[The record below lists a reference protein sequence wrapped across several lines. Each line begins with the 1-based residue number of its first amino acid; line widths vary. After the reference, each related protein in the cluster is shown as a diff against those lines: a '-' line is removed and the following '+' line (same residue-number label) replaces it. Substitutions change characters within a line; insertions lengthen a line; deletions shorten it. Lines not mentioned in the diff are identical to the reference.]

1 MDVFK
6 KDMILKQI
14 ASQIK
19 MNEQILDI
27 NLKLSELMRQQD
39 MLISDSIDIKEK
51 IKELAMKIARLELD
65 KKELQS

>member
-1 MDVFK
+1 
-6 KDMILKQI
+6 
-14 ASQIK
+14 

-65 KKELQS
+65 KKELQSLKNYLSC

>member
-1 MDVFK
+1 
-6 KDMILKQI
+6 
-14 ASQIK
+14 

-39 MLISDSIDIKEK
+39 MLISDSIDIKEQ

>member
-1 MDVFK
+1 
-6 KDMILKQI
+6 
-14 ASQIK
+14 

-51 IKELAMKIARLELD
+51 IKELAMKIARLEFN
-65 KKELQS
+65 KKELQSLKNYLSC